1 MRPTPLVAPVRVE
14 RRGELAAGSTFTL
27 DPGEPLLA
35 GHYPGF
41 PILPGVCLVEFAH
54 RTAVGA
60 IGDPGARLTAVE
72 STRFL
77 GPVRPGDT
85 VHTEAGAEAVEGGWR
100 CRADLTASRAGVE
113 GRRKVAT
120 VRLRYG
126 TVLPTSAAAAA
137 GPPEGAGAP
146 DGSGAPD
153 GAAPPADAGA
163 PAAGAPAGS
172 GAPALSPTGP
182 ERSGALDVVGV
193 KALLPHRFPMLLV
206 DAVLAATP
214 GESVVATKAVTVN
227 EPCYAA
233 GGPDTGYPPT
243 LLVES
248 WCQAAALL
256 ACLDAPNPD
265 VLTGQV
271 ALFGGISGLRFGA
284 PIHPGSLV
292 VHRARLVKLFDRAA
306 VLTGTAEVAGRTV
319 LEVDNV
325 TIAFRD
331 AAALAP
337 A

>member
-1 MRPTPLVAPVRVE
+1 MTDPDWARPTPIAAPVRVD
-14 RRGELAAGSTFTL
+14 RRGDAAAGSEFTL
-27 DPGEPLLA
+27 DPAEPLLA

-54 RTAVGA
+54 RTSVGAVGDQA
-60 IGDPGARLTAVE
+60 AMLTAIE

-85 VHTEAGAEAVEGGWR
+85 VHTEAVAEPVEGGWR
-100 CRADLTASRAGVE
+100 CRAELTASRADTE
-113 GRRKVAT
+113 GHRKVAA
-120 VRLRYG
+120 VRLRYA
-126 TVLPTSAAAAA
+126 TTLPTLGTPPGAA
-137 GPPEGAGAP
+137 GTTAANGAVP
-146 DGSGAPD
+146 Q
-153 GAAPPADAGA
+153 
-163 PAAGAPAGS
+163 AAGTAPNPDALLAG
-172 GAPALSPTGP
+172 GLAGG
-182 ERSGALDVVGV
+182 GALDLAGIM
-193 KALLPHRFPMLLV
+193 ALLPHRFPMLLL
-206 DAVLAATP
+206 DAVLAATA
-214 GESVVATKAVTVN
+214 GESVLATKAVTAN

-233 GGPDTGYPPT
+233 LPAGSTDAGYPPT

-256 ACLDAPNPD
+256 ACLDSPNPD

-284 PIHPGSLV
+284 PVLPGSVL

-306 VLTGTAEVAGRTV
+306 VLTGTTEVAGATV

-331 AAALAP
+331 AAALGP